1 MYSSESYILSRI
13 LSIES
18 LFHRFSSAVMES
30 EGEHSVLELVLSDI
44 DLTKDDGKQLSYTLF
59 YETET
64 KGSVTFSVY
73 GELI

>member
-1 MYSSESYILSRI
+1 
-13 LSIES
+13 
-18 LFHRFSSAVMES
+18 MES

-73 GELI
+73 GELIWMW